1 MTWDELKYFIKQQ
14 KEIGSEF
21 MDSIHNESPNIY
33 ICTMVN
39 TNNEDKYIRTK
50 IKDVYFNFYKNGV
63 IESGIL
69 MSSNKPGYCGED
81 CIFSEN
87 ICENRTYSQMFNLIK
102 ILTEKNLTEGI

>member
-21 MDSIHNESPNIY
+21 MDIHNESRNIY

-39 TNNEDKYIRTK
+39 RIMKINIRAK
-50 IKDVYFNFYKNGV
+50 IKEYILIFKKV

-69 MSSNKPGYCGED
+69 MSS
-81 CIFSEN
+81 
-87 ICENRTYSQMFNLIK
+87 
-102 ILTEKNLTEGI
+102 